1 MGHLGRSGS
10 WDLEIWG
17 PRDLRPS
24 RSGGLQIWRP
34 SGSGPWGPVPG
45 SPFEPSGFTSGGPVC
60 LLLLLRSAPQD
71 ALHRAAV
78 RLVSASEVLGMAQT
92 PRMGSQTLPKWV
104 ISGSKMGHFRPL
116 RGSDLRQIGIKRVQD
131 PVDLGSKTLDP
142 GIQTPK
148 DTVKRSK
155 GDSID
160 GQIML
165 FPITRARE
173 GIYKDPGYP
182 GSWDRPR
189 TPFGVL
195 RESHLARFNGRS
207 RGFGLQL
214 GSRMV
219 PEWVQNRSFQG
230 SRDPRS
236 RGSEG
241 SEVSIQGRANELDP
255 KMGPSD
261 RQFDIWRPISRAS
274 S

>member
-1 MGHLGRSGS
+1 MCL
-10 WDLEIWG
+10 
-17 PRDLRPS
+17 
-24 RSGGLQIWRP
+24 
-34 SGSGPWGPVPG
+34 
-45 SPFEPSGFTSGGPVC
+45 C
-60 LLLLLRSAPQD
+60 LLLCSAPQD

-116 RGSDLRQIGIKRVQD
+116 RGSDLRQIGIKRVQN

-142 GIQTPK
+142 GIQTLK

-214 GSRMV
+214 GPRMV

-230 SRDPRS
+230 LETPDPEDLRGPRS
-236 RGSEG
+236 QFKGELTNWTPKWVPQIANLTSGGPFQGRAHSEG
-241 SEVSIQGRANELDP
+241 SQN
-255 KMGPSD
+255 GPLRRTPFGALRQSHPD
-261 RQFDIWRPISRAS
+261 R
-274 S
+274 

>member
-1 MGHLGRSGS
+1 MLPRCSGWPRPHEWGLRPSQNGSFQGPKWVIFDPSEGPICGKSASNGSRIRS
-10 WDLEIWG
+10 IWG
-17 PRDLRPS
+17 PRP
-24 RSGGLQIWRP
+24 
-34 SGSGPWGPVPG
+34 
-45 SPFEPSGFTSGGPVC
+45 
-60 LLLLLRSAPQD
+60 
-71 ALHRAAV
+71 
-78 RLVSASEVLGMAQT
+78 
-92 PRMGSQTLPKWV
+92 
-104 ISGSKMGHFRPL
+104 
-116 RGSDLRQIGIKRVQD
+116 
-131 PVDLGSKTLDP
+131 LDP
-142 GIQTPK
+142 GIQTLK

-214 GSRMV
+214 GPRMV

-230 SRDPRS
+230 LETPDPEDLRGPRS
-236 RGSEG
+236 QFKGELTNWTPKWVPQIANLTSGGPFQGRAHSEG
-241 SEVSIQGRANELDP
+241 SQN
-255 KMGPSD
+255 GPLRRTPFGALRQSHPD
-261 RQFDIWRPISRAS
+261 R
-274 S
+274 